1 MPIFHHFSGVFLKEE
16 TITLTPEW
24 LQARELLDATDISQ
38 CCSQPFFQLHPVGFK
53 ADLVFQQHCGD
64 LRRC

>member
-38 CCSQPFFQLHPVGFK
+38 PFFQLHPVGFK
-53 ADLVFQQHCGD
+53 AVLVFQQHSGD